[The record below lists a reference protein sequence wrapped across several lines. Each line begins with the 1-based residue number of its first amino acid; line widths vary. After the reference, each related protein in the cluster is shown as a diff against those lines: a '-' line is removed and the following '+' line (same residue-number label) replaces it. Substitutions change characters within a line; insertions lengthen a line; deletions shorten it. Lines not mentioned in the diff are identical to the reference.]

1 MGISHQTGML
11 GLKWLLPSD
20 LWVEI
25 LSWVTALTFPE
36 RISLLLSSTQLFPE
50 LLGSGLQNPQ
60 PLSYSFSSYSSLA
73 CGFGRKSFTPP
84 QIHGL
89 CSKPQ
94 ALLPEAARENSQITP
109 MAGFRPPH

>member
-36 RISLLLSSTQLFPE
+36 RISLLLSSTQPFPE
-50 LLGSGLQNPQ
+50 LLGSGLQNPPASELFLLLILIPGLWLRQ
-60 PLSYSFSSYSSLA
+60 EEFHPTTDSWPLF
-73 CGFGRKSFTPP
+73 
-84 QIHGL
+84 
-89 CSKPQ
+89 
-94 ALLPEAARENSQITP
+94 
-109 MAGFRPPH
+109 